1 MAKFTRAS
9 LKSWI
14 KKNKDNLYIKKTSSF
29 NGMIDCVDSVED
41 PKNIRV
47 ESERIDF
54 TKKHDFW
61 IVGLWLVPGSRNSFD
76 LDNNE
81 VRVYNCCGSCT
92 LIAN

>member
-54 TKKHDFW
+54 TKKHDF
-61 IVGLWLVPGSRNSFD
+61 
-76 LDNNE
+76 
-81 VRVYNCCGSCT
+81 
-92 LIAN
+92 